1 MRCLAFAGCIC
12 VVSQLWVVG
21 MILLAWVKYSSCFIT
36 VYEVGVI
43 GFGCSLYSFNS
54 IFFLLFSHTKSIP
67 TFFFNDIWRSIQHP
81 IDIIYFSLCLSYH
94 IINIYTYNYMLV
106 FFSLRIEIRFEYP
119 SHISKTRGARGLRAP
134 TKWQNLNWRCQS
146 WWCVLNSI
154 EQNFSCLHNY
164 FARKI
169 TYFSQKFIFLTQL
182 WTLHVSLYRQFFF
195 SISTKCPPSYS

>member
-1 MRCLAFAGCIC
+1 MFSFVSFYSWQCSKVTIDKLLFCKLEGKVRGTKDIITVIGIIGGESGMRCLAFAGCIC

-134 TKWQNLNWRCQS
+134 TK
-146 WWCVLNSI
+146 
-154 EQNFSCLHNY
+154 
-164 FARKI
+164 
-169 TYFSQKFIFLTQL
+169 
-182 WTLHVSLYRQFFF
+182 
-195 SISTKCPPSYS
+195 